1 MKKFAIRAAAPALV
15 AAVSLA
21 PAAAG
26 ASLLPSG
33 GPVSPSQPT
42 QPRPAAPATV
52 SFNVATFNV
61 VGNSHSRGRGG
72 YRSGAARMK
81 TQVAYLR
88 KHKVQLVGFQELEG
102 TQASSFLK
110 RTKGKWAL
118 VGARSRS
125 GKTVDTRNAV
135 AFRKHDFSLVR
146 KSSVPITYFY
156 GKRVNIP
163 LVELKSKANGKRFWV
178 LNTHNP
184 ADTHGNAGRWRAES
198 VRRELKRIH
207 QLRSNGATVL
217 FTGDMN
223 AKQDFF
229 CRATRSGMLH
239 SASGGSSGKKCRY
252 PSANGIDWVL
262 GTRDV
267 RFSAWQ
273 ADKTTRNRGVSDHPI
288 VVARATLRR

>member
-1 MKKFAIRAAAPALV
+1 VKKFAFRTVAPALV

-26 ASLLPSG
+26 ASVVPG
-33 GPVSPSQPT
+33 GPLSPSTPQ
-42 QPRPAAPATV
+42 QPRPATPTSV
-52 SFNVATFNV
+52 SFNLASFNV
-61 VGNSHSRGRGG
+61 VGSSHSRGRGG
-72 YRSGAARMK
+72 YRSGTARMK
-81 TQVAYLR
+81 SQVAYLR
-88 KHKVQLVGFQELEG
+88 KHHVRLVGFQELEG
-102 TQASSFLK
+102 KQAASFLR
-110 RTKGKWAL
+110 RTKGRWGL
-118 VGARSRS
+118 VGAPSRS
-125 GKTVDTRNAV
+125 GRTTDTRNAV
-135 AFRKHDFSLVR
+135 AFVKHDFALVR
-146 KSSVPITYFY
+146 KSFVPITYFY

-163 LVELKSKANGKRFWV
+163 LVELRSKTTGKRFWI

-207 QLRSNGATVL
+207 KLRSGGATVL

-267 RFSAWQ
+267 RFSGWQ
-273 ADKTTRNRGVSDHPI
+273 ADKTTRTRGVSDHPI
-288 VVARATLRR
+288 VVARATVRR

>member
-1 MKKFAIRAAAPALV
+1 MKKFAIRLVAPALV

-26 ASLLPSG
+26 ASVVPG
-33 GPVSPSQPT
+33 GPLTPSAPQ
-42 QPRPAAPATV
+42 QPRPATPVSV

-81 TQVAYLR
+81 TQVGYLR

-102 TQASSFLK
+102 TQASSFLR

-135 AFRKHDFSLVR
+135 AFRKHDFSLVKR
-146 KSSVPITYFY
+146 SSVPITYFY

-163 LVELKSKANGKRFWV
+163 LVQLRARSNGKTFWI

-198 VRRELKRIH
+198 VRRELKRIRK
-207 QLRSNGATVL
+207 LRSGGATVL

-229 CRATRSGMLH
+229 CRATRSGVLH

-267 RFSAWQ
+267 RFSSWQ
-273 ADKTTRNRGVSDHPI
+273 ADTTTRTRGVSDHPI
-288 VVARATLRR
+288 VVARATVRR

>member
-1 MKKFAIRAAAPALV
+1 M
-15 AAVSLA
+15 
-21 PAAAG
+21 
-26 ASLLPSG
+26 
-33 GPVSPSQPT
+33 
-42 QPRPAAPATV
+42 
-52 SFNVATFNV
+52 
-61 VGNSHSRGRGG
+61 
-72 YRSGAARMK
+72 
-81 TQVAYLR
+81 
-88 KHKVQLVGFQELEG
+88 
-102 TQASSFLK
+102 
-110 RTKGKWAL
+110 
-118 VGARSRS
+118 
-125 GKTVDTRNAV
+125 
-135 AFRKHDFSLVR
+135 
-146 KSSVPITYFY
+146 
-156 GKRVNIP
+156 
-163 LVELKSKANGKRFWV
+163 

-267 RFSAWQ
+267 RFSALAGRQDDAQPRGLRPPDRGREGHAAPLTRDRLSQ
-273 ADKTTRNRGVSDHPI
+273 ATGCQSG
-288 VVARATLRR
+288 L